1 MATKKTENQKPR
13 QLKKPKRGRKVK
25 VHLKQERAP
34 LPGAFKHFGQ
44 AIRHIFVNWKVFLGI
59 TIVYLILTI
68 ALVKGFGVSSN
79 VRELKGAL
87 GEVFQGRT
95 AAVSSSLTIFSV
107 LLGSVGS
114 ATSDVAG
121 AYQTILLVI
130 VSLALIWALRQTHS
144 DGKPKFDIRD
154 AFYKG
159 LYPMVPFLLVLLVVG
174 IQLIPL
180 VVAGGLYGLIFN
192 TGLAVH
198 WYEQLGWALGLGLMA
213 LWSIYM
219 VSSSI
224 FALYIVTLPD
234 VRPMQALRSARDL
247 VKYRRWT
254 IIRKVVFLPLALVVT
269 TAAIVVPLIWF
280 AVAAVEWVFFIL
292 TMLSLAIVHSYMYS
306 LYRRLL

>member
-1 MATKKTENQKPR
+1 MANKKPASQKPR

-25 VHLKQERAP
+25 THLKQERAP
-34 LPGAFKHFGQ
+34 LPGAFKNFRQ
-44 AIRHIFVNWKVFLGI
+44 AIRHILLNWRVFLGI
-59 TIVYLILTI
+59 TLVYLVLTI

-79 VRELKGAL
+79 VSQLKGAL
-87 GEVFQGRT
+87 NEVFHGRT

-107 LLGSVGS
+107 LLGSVGN

-121 AYQTILLVI
+121 AYQTILLVV

-144 DGKPKFDIRD
+144 ENKPKFDIRD

-159 LYPMVPFLLVLLVVG
+159 LYPLVPFLLVLLVIG

-180 VVAGGLYGLIFN
+180 AISGGLYQIIFN
-192 TGLAVH
+192 NHLAVQ
-198 WYEQLGWALGLGLMA
+198 WYEQLGWAVGLILLA

-219 VSSSI
+219 VSSSV
-224 FALYIVTLPD
+224 FALYIVTLPE

-247 VKYRRWT
+247 VKYRRWAVLS
-254 IIRKVVFLPLALVVT
+254 RVVFMPLALLLMI
-269 TAAIVVPLIWF
+269 ALIVVPLILF
-280 AVAAVEWVFFIL
+280 AISAVEWVFFFL

-306 LYRRLL
+306 LYRSLL